1 MLTPEQF
8 TSSCNKLISLV
19 NAQAKLSTQAELGN
33 DTTVN
38 ELCTAG
44 RQLSDDMLRVL
55 VMGIF
60 NAGKSSFLNA
70 LMGQYLLPTKPI
82 PATAIIGEIVYAD
95 KPSATLYP
103 KKGTPGGTKPIEV
116 KIEDLDKYILI
127 DHEAASKDEVQ
138 KPSPYEKVV
147 VKYPLSSCKN
157 GVMFIDSPGLND
169 PTCHDAITQE
179 YLPQADAIIYCMNG
193 SVAFT
198 AFDKNEIER
207 LRAMGYRSIIFV
219 LTYMDVLENND
230 NLMGGTHQADDAR
243 KHYTKILSPY
253 TDLGASGIFFVSS
266 LQALMGKKK
275 QDARLLEASHFPPF
289 EKRLEEILFNEKG
302 RMKLLKPLYTARRA
316 NRLTGQQLSDLIDVA
331 NTDRNKLSGRIQEAQ
346 NNLRLAQ
353 EKAQEINKSFCIS
366 TNALVEGG
374 KDLGKVF
381 FLNEIIPHL
390 EEWVDSFTP
399 SDEQEISMLH
409 PKRTGA
415 AFAEG
420 CVKHVQGQIE
430 AKTAEWCENELVN
443 NYLMPRLKSIA
454 ESQNANL
461 EAFEEDLKNVRVS
474 MDLSLDSEDISTK
487 EDAGK
492 TNRILAAILGTLLGG
507 PVSGIMGGAYGWRGL
522 ASSLVT
528 TLIGLT
534 ILGIVSMFTP
544 VGWPALIV
552 TLLSSLLVSSGWT
565 GFNLEKRVKGEI
577 VKKMGVE
584 LNKHQA
590 EFIDSITNSINKTIQ
605 RMQQA
610 VEDDLNVSIA
620 KYKKLLDEA
629 QQNVGSESSIQTR
642 VARYTQLRK
651 DNTQLAADLDAFAQD
666 LNA

>member
-1 MLTPEQF
+1 MITPEQF

-82 PATAIIGEIVYAD
+82 PATAIIGEVVYAD

-103 KKGTPGGTKPIEV
+103 KKTGSKPIDV
-116 KIEDLDKYILI
+116 KIEELDKYILI

-138 KPSPYEKVV
+138 KPNPYVKMTL
-147 VKYPLSSCKN
+147 KYPLNSCKN

-230 NLMGGTHQADDAR
+230 NLMGTHQADDAR
-243 KHYTKILSPY
+243 MHYTKILSQY

-302 RMKLLKPLYTARRA
+302 RMKLLKPLYTAAGPTASPGSNCLTLSTWPTLTVISCPGVSRRRRTTCA
-316 NRLTGQQLSDLIDVA
+316 WPKRRHRKSTSRFALVPTRWSKV
-331 NTDRNKLSGRIQEAQ
+331 
-346 NNLRLAQ
+346 
-353 EKAQEINKSFCIS
+353 EKTSARFSSSTKSF
-366 TNALVEGG
+366 
-374 KDLGKVF
+374 
-381 FLNEIIPHL
+381 
-390 EEWVDSFTP
+390 
-399 SDEQEISMLH
+399 
-409 PKRTGA
+409 RT
-415 AFAEG
+415 
-420 CVKHVQGQIE
+420 
-430 AKTAEWCENELVN
+430 
-443 NYLMPRLKSIA
+443 
-454 ESQNANL
+454 
-461 EAFEEDLKNVRVS
+461 
-474 MDLSLDSEDISTK
+474 
-487 EDAGK
+487 
-492 TNRILAAILGTLLGG
+492 
-507 PVSGIMGGAYGWRGL
+507 WRNG
-522 ASSLVT
+522 
-528 TLIGLT
+528 
-534 ILGIVSMFTP
+534 
-544 VGWPALIV
+544 
-552 TLLSSLLVSSGWT
+552 
-565 GFNLEKRVKGEI
+565 
-577 VKKMGVE
+577 
-584 LNKHQA
+584 
-590 EFIDSITNSINKTIQ
+590 
-605 RMQQA
+605 
-610 VEDDLNVSIA
+610 
-620 KYKKLLDEA
+620 
-629 QQNVGSESSIQTR
+629 
-642 VARYTQLRK
+642 
-651 DNTQLAADLDAFAQD
+651 
-666 LNA
+666 

>member
-8 TSSCNKLISLV
+8 TTSCNKLISLV
-19 NAQAKLSTQAELGN
+19 NAQAELSIQAELGN

-38 ELCTAG
+38 ELRTAG
-44 RQLSDDMLRVL
+44 RQLSDNMLRVL

-82 PATAIIGEIVYAD
+82 PATAIIGEIIYAD

-103 KKGTPGGTKPIEV
+103 KKGTSSGSKPIEV

-138 KPSPYEKVV
+138 KPNSCEKVV
-147 VKYPLSSCKN
+147 IKYPLSSCKN

-169 PTCHDAITQE
+169 PTCHDTITQE

-219 LTYMDVLENND
+219 VTYIDVLENND
-230 NLMGGTHQADDAR
+230 SMMGTHQADDAR
-243 KHYTKILSPY
+243 KHYTKILSQY

-266 LQALMGKKK
+266 LQALMGKRK
-275 QDARLLEASHFPPF
+275 QDAQLLEASHFPPF

-302 RMKLLKPLYTARRA
+302 RMKLLKPLYTTRRV
-316 NRLTGQQLSDLIDVA
+316 NRQTGQQLSDLIDVV
-331 NTDRNKLSGRIQEAQ
+331 NIDRDKLSVRIQNAQ

-353 EKAQEINKSFCIS
+353 EKAQEINKSFRIS

-374 KDLGKVF
+374 KLRGEAF
-381 FLNEIIPHL
+381 FLNNIISHL
-390 EEWVDSFTP
+390 EEWADNFP
-399 SDEQEISMLH
+399 ANEGQEISMLH
-409 PKRTGA
+409 PKRTLT
-415 AFAEG
+415 AFTEG
-420 CVKHVQGQIE
+420 CVKFVQGQIE
-430 AKTAEWCENELVN
+430 VKTAEWCEKELVE
-443 NYLMPRLKSIA
+443 NYLMPQLQTIA
-454 ESQNANL
+454 KDQNTNL
-461 EAFEEDLKNVRVS
+461 EAFEEDLRNIRSS
-474 MDLSLDSEDISTK
+474 MDLSLDSEEISK
-487 EDAGK
+487 EKDSG
-492 TNRILAAILGTLLGG
+492 TINRILAAIIGGLLN
-507 PVSGIMGGAYGWRGL
+507 PASLVVGGAYGWKGL
-522 ASSLVT
+522 GTSLVT
-528 TLIGLT
+528 TLIGGI
-534 ILGIVSMFTP
+534 ILSIIGLFTP
-544 VGWPALIV
+544 IGWPALIL
-552 TLLSSLLVSSGWT
+552 TWILSAATSGIWV
-565 GFNLEKRVKGEI
+565 GFNLETKVRKAIAE
-577 VKKMGVE
+577 KMSVE
-584 LNKHQA
+584 LNNHKD
-590 EFIDSITNSINKTIQ
+590 EFIDGITNSINEIIQ
-605 RMQQA
+605 RMQKA
-610 VEDDLNVSIA
+610 VEDDLNASIA

-629 QQNVGSESSIQTR
+629 QQSVGSGSSIQTR

-651 DNTQLAADLDAFAQD
+651 DNMKLAGDLDAFAQE